1 MISLP
6 PNPALGKP
14 AIDWAIEAQKTL
26 RALRP
31 VAGRGIKITE
41 SPNNVIIS
49 AEPAGTS
56 AEVVAVA
63 FAFEIYRSPFTG
75 EGEAPADQ
83 ARRIKVRPGTVNNK
97 LHSSYNTEFVVPAN
111 SDWEH
116 DGAYLL
122 WVKVSLSHSGG
133 YGTVTAVVVEG
144 GTEVPADD
152 AGPTPANV
160 YYQIGYVT
168 SNADAVTAMMNLVKT
183 TLSGN
188 MQVVYWTC
196 STQVRQWVWNILSY
210 DY

>member
-6 PNPALGKP
+6 PNPAPWKP
-14 AIDWAIEAQKTL
+14 VLDWATEAQKTL

-31 VAGRGIKITE
+31 VAGLGIRITE
-41 SPNNVIIS
+41 STNNVIIS
-49 AEPAGTS
+49 AVSESPSAVVPA
-56 AEVVAVA
+56 AP

-116 DGAYLL
+116 GGAYLL

-168 SNADAVTAMMNLVKT
+168 SNADAITAMVNLVKT

-188 MQVVYWTC
+188 MQVTYWTC
-196 STQVRQWVWNILSY
+196 STQVRQWVWNLLSSEY
-210 DY
+210 